1 MDELTRDLALA
12 ETVAASDALNNAI
25 MILEEAAQG
34 VWPEHVEDEQWTQI
48 LNYAVS
54 ALHDERGRRA
64 AEYLRLREY

>member
-12 ETVAASDALNNAI
+12 ETVAASDALNNTLA
-25 MILEEAAQG
+25 ILEEASQG
-34 VWPEHVEDEQWTQI
+34 VWPEHVEPEQWEQI

-54 ALHDERGRRA
+54 ALRAERDRRA